1 MCAKAAHSTEWG
13 SVSSQPSSTLTP
25 HPPYQRAATN
35 AVFSSLSSGICFSFC
50 SIYSIKKY
58 PLRPFLRERGP
69 RRPWGATFGW
79 AASGGNSAP
88 QGLPGPRPRARPAA
102 RRGEQRV
109 LPVRGARVRH
119 RRSIRRPLQRR
130 ERKALAHGP
139 SHRPRSPP
147 RRRSLPSLSPLLALP
162 PPSSPWPSRLS
173 LSSPHTFFS
182 PSLLLLT
189 FSLFLL
195 LLPFSSFSPLSPL
208 SALPFL
214 PIFLTPPLSHP
225 LLCLFPFVSTI
236 PLPGCLSLFSP
247 LSLSFLSLP
256 SGFPSL
262 SNSE

>member
-1 MCAKAAHSTEWG
+1 MG
-13 SVSSQPSSTLTP
+13 SSPA
-25 HPPYQRAATN
+25 PPPPLFIQ
-35 AVFSSLSSGICFSFC
+35 
-50 SIYSIKKY
+50 
-58 PLRPFLRERGP
+58 LRPLAGTRG
-69 RRPWGATFGW
+69 RGLGW
-79 AASGGNSAP
+79 VISA
-88 QGLPGPRPRARPAA
+88 
-102 RRGEQRV
+102 E
-109 LPVRGARVRH
+109 
-119 RRSIRRPLQRR
+119 IRRPLQRR